1 MHTLENLTHEFRYYL
16 NSEKMMSQSSINSY
30 MNDISNY
37 IKYLDKQLLI
47 DEPDLIKSQDIQQ
60 FLSSL
65 KRKKYSASS
74 ISRYLS
80 SIKAFHKFLLL
91 ERLVKVN
98 VSLEISSPKIDKRLP
113 VVLTIEEVLQL
124 LDVIKEDTPFD
135 KRNNTMIE
143 LIYATGLRVSELVNL
158 KLSNLHMNQ
167 KMIKLVGK
175 GSKERIV
182 PVNDYAIKVLREYI
196 IEYRPQLVRTVKD
209 EGYLFINNRGTA
221 ISRQGFFKILKEL
234 CLKANI
240 SKVVSPHTLRHSFA
254 THLLEAGTD
263 LRFIQEL
270 LGHEDISTTQI
281 YTHLSM
287 KKVKEVYQKAHPRG
301 KELYE

>member
-16 NSEKMMSQSSINSY
+16 NSEKMMSQSSIKSY

-65 KRKKYSASS
+65 KRKKYTSSS

-91 ERLVKVN
+91 ERLVNVN
-98 VSLEISSPKIDKRLP
+98 VALEISSPKLDKRLP

-124 LDVIKEDTPFD
+124 LDAIKEDTPFD

-196 IEYRPQLVRTVKD
+196 IEYRPRLVKTVKD